1 MNFHVLT
8 LFPDMVVDGINTSIT
23 GRAVESGTISVNAVN
38 IRDFSTDKHN
48 KVDDYPYGGGAGM
61 LMQAEPVY
69 EAYKSIADN
78 IPEGRKKRVV
88 YVTPQ
93 GYTFNQRMA
102 EELAKNDDIIFLCGH
117 YEGVDERVLEE
128 IVTDYVS
135 IGDYVLTGGELA
147 AMVMIDAISRLV
159 PGVLHNEI
167 SAETETFHKYLLE
180 YPQYTRPDIWHE
192 KEVPEVLL
200 SGNQKKISDWR
211 LKESKKR
218 TMERRPDLFDQYFA
232 LNECKDRLML
242 QKMLHIDMIESINR
256 GRAILIAKDQNNI
269 LILDKETGYY
279 HHSGTEIEFFYTL
292 PKDIRL
298 SIKKMVLHQ
307 EEMVEPVRKLLNMNH
322 TLVCYQSVY
331 TARERLPITGL
342 YRGDGKPTPDGLT
355 IRLLTMDYAEK
366 VQETYNNASYQKVK
380 DDNYIKDRIQKKRMY
395 GAFLGDELAGMI
407 GIHNDD
413 SIGMMYVYEEHRG
426 KHVGKALHTYMI
438 NKMLALDWMPYSQV
452 MVGDEVSAGLQRNLG
467 MYMSKTPIIWM
478 EQ

>member
-8 LFPDMVVDGINTSIT
+8 LFPEMVLNGVNTSIT
-23 GRAVESGTISVNAVN
+23 GRAVESGKISVSAVD
-38 IRDFSTDKHN
+38 IRAFSTDKHR

-61 LMQAEPVY
+61 LMQAQPVY
-69 EAYKSIADN
+69 DAYKSVADS
-78 IPEGRKKRVV
+78 IPEDRVKRVI

-102 EELAKNDDIIFLCGH
+102 EQFAKSDDIILLCGH
-117 YEGVDERVLEE
+117 YEGIDERVLEE

-147 AMVMIDAISRLV
+147 AMVMIDAIARLI

-167 SAETETFHKYLLE
+167 SAETESFQRYLLE

-200 SGNQKKISDWR
+200 SGNQKKINDWR

-232 LNECKDRLML
+232 LNECRDRLMI
-242 QKMLHIDMIESINR
+242 QKMVHIDMIESINR
-256 GRAILIAKDQNNI
+256 GRAVLVAKDQNNI

-279 HHSGTEIEFFYTL
+279 HHSGDEIEFFYTL

-298 SIKKMVLHQ
+298 SIKKIVLHQ
-307 EEMVEPVRKLLNMNH
+307 EEMVKPVQRLLNLRN

-342 YRGDGKPTPDGLT
+342 YRGDGKPTADGLT
-355 IRLLTMDYAEK
+355 IRLLTMEYADK
-366 VQETYNNASYQKVK
+366 VQETYHHADYQKVK

-395 GAFLGDELAGMI
+395 GAFLNEELAGII

-413 SIGMMYVYEEHRG
+413 SIGMLYVFEQYRG
-426 KHVGKALHTYMI
+426 RHVGKALHTYMI

-452 MVGDEVSAGLQRNLG
+452 MVGDEVSAGLQRSLG
-467 MYMSKTPIIWM
+467 MYTSKTPVVWM
-478 EQ
+478 E

>member
-8 LFPDMVVDGINTSIT
+8 LFPDMVLKGVSTSII
-23 GRAVESGTISVNAVN
+23 GRAVESGKISVSAVN
-38 IRDFSTDKHN
+38 IRDFSTDKHK

-61 LMQAEPVY
+61 LMQAQPVY
-69 EAYKSIADN
+69 DAYKSIADQ
-78 IPEGRKKRVV
+78 IPEENRKHVV

-102 EELAKNDDIIFLCGH
+102 EEFAKSDDIIFLCGH

-135 IGDYVLTGGELA
+135 IGDYVMTGGELA
-147 AMVMIDAISRLV
+147 AMVMIDTISRLV

-167 SAETETFHKYLLE
+167 SAETESFHKYLLE
-180 YPQYTRPDIWHE
+180 YPQYTRPDIWHDR
-192 KEVPEVLL
+192 EVPEVLL
-200 SGNQKKISDWR
+200 SGNQKRINDWR
-211 LKESKKR
+211 LQKSKQL

-232 LNECKDRLML
+232 LNECRDRLMR
-242 QKMLHIDMIESINR
+242 QKMLHIDMIECINR
-256 GRAILIAKDQNNI
+256 GRAILIAKDQNDM

-279 HHSGTEIEFFYTL
+279 HHAGSNIEFFYTL
-292 PKDIRL
+292 PKDVRL

-307 EEMVEPVRKLLNMNH
+307 EEMVEPVKRLLNLTD

-331 TARERLPITGL
+331 TARERLPIAGL
-342 YRGDGKPTPDGLT
+342 YRGDGKPTPEGLT
-355 IRLLTMDYAEK
+355 IRLLTMDMAEQ
-366 VQETYNNASYQKVK
+366 VQDTYHHADYQKVK
-380 DDNYIKDRIQKKRMY
+380 DNDYIRDRIRKKRMY
-395 GAFLGDELAGMI
+395 GAFLGDELAGII

-413 SIGMMYVYEEHRG
+413 SIGMLYVFEKFRG

-452 MVGDEVSAGLQRNLG
+452 MVGDEISAGLQRSLG
-467 MYMSKTPIIWM
+467 MYMSKTPIIWI
-478 EQ
+478 Q